1 MPEPHAATPDAG
13 TDGRLSPEA
22 SYDRL
27 GHIVRQLHDA
37 LRTLGYDA
45 ALRRIAHEIPDARDR
60 LAYVGQMTEAAA
72 NKVLNLVDGAAPGC
86 DEIAQRTEQ
95 FTEMLAGGYQGN
107 AGPPQVSLTPAGGGL
122 GAARPWGRS
131 QVDAGTTLLA
141 ECADYASHVGSFAE
155 TQRSVLTDIMLA
167 QDFQDLSGQV
177 IGKIINIIT
186 RTEQQLLDLLVH
198 SGPHEAAPEEEALEG
213 PQIPDKAMK
222 QDDVD
227 DLLASLGF

>member
-1 MPEPHAATPDAG
+1 MPEQHAAALDAG
-13 TDGRLSPEA
+13 ADGRLSPEA

-86 DEIAQRTEQ
+86 DEIAQRTERLTAQ
-95 FTEMLAGGYQGN
+95 LGN
-107 AGPPQVSLTPAGGGL
+107 SPGKADAASATP
-122 GAARPWGRS
+122 
-131 QVDAGTTLLA
+131 LLS
-141 ECADYASHVGSFAE
+141 ECADYAAHVGSFAE

-198 SGPHEAAPEEEALEG
+198 SGPQEATPEAEALEG
-213 PQIPDKAMK
+213 PQVPDKAMK

>member
-1 MPEPHAATPDAG
+1 MPDSHAAI
-13 TDGRLSPEA
+13 DGRLSPEA

-37 LRTLGYDA
+37 LRTLGHDA
-45 ALRRIAHEIPDARDR
+45 ALRRITQEIPDARDR

-95 FTEMLAGGYQGN
+95 FTEKLMDGSLAG
-107 AGPPQVSLTPAGGGL
+107 S
-122 GAARPWGRS
+122 
-131 QVDAGTTLLA
+131 GTALLA
-141 ECADYASHVGSFAE
+141 ECSDYASHVGSFAE

-177 IGKIINIIT
+177 IGKIIDIIT
-186 RTEQQLLDLLVH
+186 RTEQQLLDLLVN
-198 SGPHEAAPEEEALEG
+198 SGPQEAAPEEGLLEG
-213 PQIPDKAMK
+213 PQIPEKAMK

>member
-1 MPEPHAATPDAG
+1 MPEPHAAAPDAAA
-13 TDGRLSPEA
+13 DGRLSPEA

-95 FTEMLAGGYQGN
+95 FTEKLVGDAQ
-107 AGPPQVSLTPAGGGL
+107 
-122 GAARPWGRS
+122 AA
-131 QVDAGTTLLA
+131 AGTTLLA

-155 TQRSVLTDIMLA
+155 TQRGVLTDIMLA

-198 SGPHEAAPEEEALEG
+198 SGPQEATPEAEALEG
-213 PQIPDKAMK
+213 PQVPDKAMK

>member
-1 MPEPHAATPDAG
+1 MPDLQAPDAA
-13 TDGRLSPEA
+13 TDGRLSPHA

-27 GHIVRQLHDA
+27 GQIVRQLHDA
-37 LRTLGYDA
+37 LHSLGYDV

-72 NKVLNLVDGAAPGC
+72 HKVLNLVDGAAPGC
-86 DEIAQRTEQ
+86 DEIAQRTEH
-95 FTEMLAGGYQGN
+95 FTQYVAQQLAKPS
-107 AGPPQVSLTPAGGGL
+107 ATPADT
-122 GAARPWGRS
+122 P
-131 QVDAGTTLLA
+131 LLA
-141 ECADYASHVGSFAE
+141 ECADFAAHVGSFAE

-177 IGKIINIIT
+177 IGRIIDIIT

-198 SGPHEAAPEEEALEG
+198 SSPPEIAPEEETLEG
-213 PQIPDKAMK
+213 PQIPEKAMK

>member
-1 MPEPHAATPDAG
+1 MPEPHAAAPDAAA
-13 TDGRLSPEA
+13 DGRLSPEA

-37 LRTLGYDA
+37 LRSLGYDA

-86 DEIAQRTEQ
+86 DEIALRTEQ
-95 FTEMLAGGYQGN
+95 FTEMLVGG
-107 AGPPQVSLTPAGGGL
+107 
-122 GAARPWGRS
+122 S

-155 TQRSVLTDIMLA
+155 TQRGVLTDIMLA

-198 SGPHEAAPEEEALEG
+198 SGPQEATPEAEALEG
-213 PQIPDKAMK
+213 PQVPDKAMK

>member
-1 MPEPHAATPDAG
+1 MPEQHAAALDAG
-13 TDGRLSPEA
+13 ADGRLSPEA

-95 FTEMLAGGYQGN
+95 FTEVTFAADQPEGMILPVTITGTAEGR
-107 AGPPQVSLTPAGGGL
+107 LTA
-122 GAARPWGRS
+122 
-131 QVDAGTTLLA
+131 
-141 ECADYASHVGSFAE
+141 
-155 TQRSVLTDIMLA
+155 
-167 QDFQDLSGQV
+167 
-177 IGKIINIIT
+177 
-186 RTEQQLLDLLVH
+186 
-198 SGPHEAAPEEEALEG
+198 
-213 PQIPDKAMK
+213 
-222 QDDVD
+222 
-227 DLLASLGF
+227 